1 MLWVELLLDR
11 PSGFPWCLAGDFN
24 VIVNEEEKR
33 GGLPFRLSEGL
44 EFLQFMM
51 EARVSDAGF
60 SVSNYTWCNNRQGR
74 AQHLARDPSNHA
86 PLLMTT
92 STRLDNKSKPFRFLN
107 VWTTKAGLLDVIRD
121 SWSCPVSRQPLC
133 VSEAKLR
140 TIKQVLKGWSK
151 ESFGNIFRAVKEAE
165 RAMLEAEVAQEQDS
179 SDPILHYL
187 NEARK
192 RLRSTL
198 AIEEGFW

>member
-1 MLWVELLLDR
+1 MG
-11 PSGFPWCLAGDFN
+11 S
-24 VIVNEEEKR
+24 
-33 GGLPFRLSEGL
+33 S
-44 EFLQFMM
+44 FL
-51 EARVSDAGF
+51 V
-60 SVSNYTWCNNRQGR
+60 
-74 AQHLARDPSNHA
+74 QHLARDPSDHA
-86 PLLMTT
+86 PFLMTT

-133 VSEAKLR
+133 VLEAKLR

-165 RAMLEAEVAQEQDS
+165 RAMLEVEVAQEQDS
-179 SDPILHYL
+179 SDPILHDL
-187 NEARK
+187 NEARE

-198 AIEEGFW
+198 AIEEGFWRQKARAGG